1 MALSLKGASM
11 RAQDQENDLGGNR
24 RSKAGRGSARSSL
37 PGPAA
42 GLLALQRSAGN
53 AAVTRAIEEQRHE
66 HGPGCGHAD
75 RSVQRAAETDETQ
88 QAAVQRRVSLAEVTG
103 SGGSGLDPRIRAKAE
118 QAYGMSLGHVRVH
131 NDATAQRASADFQAH
146 AMTVGHHIVLGSS
159 QVDDETMFHELDH
172 VRQQSQG
179 PVAGTDNGSGVKVSD
194 PGDAFERQSAANG
207 RLVAQGSTPDLS
219 LPGSAGHG
227 APVQRAA
234 AGTGERQNVQR
245 MPKEA
250 TKSKAGRG
258 GKKAT
263 VAQAITRALVQN
275 HGWKE
280 YGGQQNKTVHFP
292 IASDNAPAHAKSEG
306 LKGAALSAMYHGT
319 DNIRKERSFSA
330 ERPEQALR
338 WISTVTFNY
347 LNDLR
352 KQPEEVQAGVSAVQQ
367 EGPEGA
373 ATRFQ
378 LYISSNKDGANKA
391 LTDLYEGKASAAEF
405 LTAIL
410 KAGEPNLS
418 SRTALEQRHA
428 QKLASRLLGDGQG
441 RDAYSAVLQA
451 LGGSVNVPAKR
462 EDAATD
468 GLHAE
473 RRIVESAP
481 AGSVSAIA
489 GVKRPCMVCYM
500 ELFVGDDSKRPGP
513 YWPSKASNIGESD
526 YTIANADMLALRIH
540 TAAMTGGG
548 THVSLRVDCEGQ
560 ERVDTGYGSESDS
573 SASDSEQAP
582 VLVPADAMDLS

>member
-75 RSVQRAAETDETQ
+75 RSVQRAAETDEALRAT
-88 QAAVQRRVSLAEVTG
+88 VQREVSLAEVTG
-103 SGGSGLDPRIRAKAE
+103 SGGSSLDPRIQAKAE
-118 QAYGMSLGHVRVH
+118 QAYGMPLGHVRVH

-159 QVDDETMFHELDH
+159 RVDDETMFHELDH

-194 PGDAFERQSAANG
+194 PGDAFERQSATNG

-234 AGTGERQNVQR
+234 TATGERQSVQR

-462 EDAATD
+462 RTPPRTACTPSAASWR
-468 GLHAE
+468 A
-473 RRIVESAP
+473 RRREASPRSPGSSGPAWSATWN
-481 AGSVSAIA
+481 S
-489 GVKRPCMVCYM
+489 
-500 ELFVGDDSKRPGP
+500 
-513 YWPSKASNIGESD
+513 
-526 YTIANADMLALRIH
+526 
-540 TAAMTGGG
+540 
-548 THVSLRVDCEGQ
+548 
-560 ERVDTGYGSESDS
+560 S
-573 SASDSEQAP
+573 SATTPS
-582 VLVPADAMDLS
+582 VPAPTGRARPPTSGNPTTPSRTPTCSRCASTRRRRRAAARTSASGSTARARSGWTPGTVPNPIPRPPTASRPRRWYRRTPWT

>member
-1 MALSLKGASM
+1 M
-11 RAQDQENDLGGNR
+11 RAQDQENDLGNTR
-24 RSKAGRGSARSSL
+24 RPKAGRGTPRSSL
-37 PGPAA
+37 TGPAA

-75 RSVQRAAETDETQ
+75 RSVQRAAETDEAQ
-88 QAAVQRRVSLAEVTG
+88 QTAVQRQVSLAEVTG
-103 SGGSGLDPRIRAKAE
+103 SGGRGLDPRIQAKAE
-118 QAYGMSLGHVRVH
+118 QAYGMPLGHVRVH

-146 AMTVGHHIVLGSS
+146 AMTVGHHILLGSS

-194 PGDAFERQSAANG
+194 PGDAFERQSTANG
-207 RLVAQGSTPDLS
+207 RLVAQGSAPDLS

-234 AGTGERQNVQR
+234 VGTGERHSVQR

-250 TKSKAGRG
+250 TKSKGGRG
-258 GKKAT
+258 GKGGNKAT
-263 VAQAITRALVQN
+263 VAQAITKALVEN
-275 HGWKE
+275 HGWKA

-292 IASDNAPAHAKSEG
+292 VPSDNAPAHAKSEG
-306 LKGAALSAMYHGT
+306 LKGSALSAMYHGT

-373 ATRFQ
+373 ATRYQ

-391 LTDLYEGKASAAEF
+391 LSDLYEGKASAAEF
-405 LTAIL
+405 LKAIL
-410 KAGEPNLS
+410 QAGASNLPG
-418 SRTALEQRHA
+418 RTALEQRHA
-428 QKLASRLLGDGQG
+428 QKLASRLLGDQQG

-451 LGGSVNVPAKR
+451 LGGSVSVPAKR

-473 RRIVESAP
+473 RRIMESAP

-540 TAAMTGGG
+540 TAAQTGGG

-582 VLVPADAMDLS
+582 TLIPADAMDVS